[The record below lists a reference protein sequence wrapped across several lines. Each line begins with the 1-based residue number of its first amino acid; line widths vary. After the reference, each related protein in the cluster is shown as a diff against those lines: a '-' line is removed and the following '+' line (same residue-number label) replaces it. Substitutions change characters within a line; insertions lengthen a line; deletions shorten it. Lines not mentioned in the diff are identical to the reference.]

1 MQILYAHRVEERGQR
16 PCIGFIDIEL
26 DEHVRLYGLRVV
38 RQPDG
43 RHVTYAPQC
52 GQRRSATFSRE
63 FAEELTAAAV
73 AALGD
78 AQ

>member
-1 MQILYAHRVEERGQR
+1 MKVLYAHRTKERGNR
-16 PCIGFIDIEL
+16 PCVGFVDIEL

-43 RHVTYAPQC
+43 RHVVYAPQA
-52 GQRRSATFSRE
+52 GQRHAASFSRP

-73 AALGD
+73 AALEAGR
-78 AQ
+78 